1 MVDHLPAQYSAS
13 AAGDQPL
20 SFNKLMSAPS
30 SKAHNIMRNFP
41 NPAAECNNG
50 LPQLWMCALIFP
62 AKGGCW
68 KRFFIS
74 SSMSYFTKSSIG
86 ESRPK
91 SSGAPAGWH
100 RQQVIHRRDELAD
113 RSKRSGSSII
123 SLAAFAS
130 SDPLRSH
137 NDVGFSGQLEAVWP
151 GTHPM
156 VLNLHLDGFSSPRSF
171 GVLA

>member
-1 MVDHLPAQYSAS
+1 MPSKEACVSIFGVD
-13 AAGDQPL
+13 D
-20 SFNKLMSAPS
+20 KLGIRVFHVVQ
-30 SKAHNIMRNFP
+30 K
-41 NPAAECNNG
+41 
-50 LPQLWMCALIFP
+50 
-62 AKGGCW
+62 
-68 KRFFIS
+68 
-74 SSMSYFTKSSIG
+74 
-86 ESRPK
+86 
-91 SSGAPAGWH
+91 
-100 RQQVIHRRDELAD
+100 
-113 RSKRSGSSII
+113 SGSSII